1 MGQMLSLAKQVQ
13 YSGHTFFE
21 APHAAHWPP
30 PWAATTA
37 TPAATT
43 GAAVA
48 KWPSV
53 LIAFEV
59 ICRTRLQP
67 GASGSVCWPFGG
79 AAASQISRH

>member
-1 MGQMLSLAKQVQ
+1 MGQMLSLAKQVR
-13 YSGHTFFE
+13 YSGRTFFK

-43 GAAVA
+43 GAVVA

-59 ICRTRLQP
+59 IRRSRLQP
-67 GASGSVCWPFGG
+67 DASGSVCWPFGG